1 MNQICQ
7 LQTNLILSLSRWGE
21 KQMGLVRCPG
31 WPSRRVMKLKERR
44 HLSPEGKDSWIHQAC
59 FSFSA
64 FGLAVPFAWN
74 PPHPQ
79 KHVTP
84 SLPTIRLSSDLSFS
98 VRAYFP
104 DFAMYSM
111 FQTIRHSCISHGSTL
126 YFLLAGWLSLWVAH
140 LLFALTGIVSLSF
153 AYHL

>member
-1 MNQICQ
+1 MFLQHILGGILTDFFLIDCHFGIICDTSFPSLYINQ
-7 LQTNLILSLSRWGE
+7 LGVGFNSRYE
-21 KQMGLVRCPG
+21 S
-31 WPSRRVMKLKERR
+31 PSMKLKERR

-98 VRAYFP
+98 VRTYFP

-126 YFLLAGWLSLWVAH
+126 YFLLAG
-140 LLFALTGIVSLSF
+140 
-153 AYHL
+153 